1 MKLRVGGGVA
11 NAIGRALG
19 VAGVNVPAPKVY
31 ETISS
36 GVADGV
42 FFPMETMYA
51 FKVAEL
57 TKHTYRN
64 TDGIYTTSFAIILNS
79 DTFQNL
85 SSAHQKCVENMRGV
99 KMAAKVGAYWDAAD
113 DLGMEKGLEAGLVI
127 TDANDADK
135 AYFKELTA
143 SIEADVLAE
152 INKRGVDGKAALAFF
167 KSQL

>member
-1 MKLRVGGGVA
+1 MAPSVA
-11 NAIGRALG
+11 ASITYQPVNVFVVSKVMSPSLAHTWVSGALG

-79 DTFQNL
+79 DTFNGL
-85 SSAHQKCVENMRGV
+85 SSAHRKCVEDMRGV

-127 TDANDADK
+127 TDARFN
-135 AYFKELTA
+135 
-143 SIEADVLAE
+143 S
-152 INKRGVDGKAALAFF
+152 
-167 KSQL
+167 

>member
-51 FKVAEL
+51 FKVAEIAD
-57 TKHTYRN
+57 TYRN
-64 TDGIYTTSFAIILNS
+64 TDGIYTTSFAIPMNK
-79 DTFQNL
+79 DTYDTL
-85 SSAHQKCVENMRGV
+85 PDAHRKCIDDMRGV
-99 KMAAKVGAYWDAAD
+99 KMAAKVGSFWDAAD

-127 TDANDADK
+127 TDASDADK

-143 SIEADVLAE
+143 GIEADVLAE
-152 INKRGVDGKAALAFF
+152 IDKRR
-167 KSQL
+167 